1 MGRSIRVHYRACWL
15 NNLTPRSSVLEYST
29 FRKGQPPLN
38 LTSLAAVVMLL
49 IWMVLVLVV
58 QVPSGAVHL
67 LYAGSVIL
75 FARRVLAGA
84 PRFIS

>member
-1 MGRSIRVHYRACWL
+1 
-15 NNLTPRSSVLEYST
+15 
-29 FRKGQPPLN
+29 LN
-38 LTSLAAVVMLL
+38 LTLVAAVVMLL

>member
-1 MGRSIRVHYRACWL
+1 M
-15 NNLTPRSSVLEYST
+15 
-29 FRKGQPPLN
+29 N

-49 IWMVLVLVV
+49 IWMVLVFVV

-67 LYAGSVIL
+67 LYAGAVIL